1 MTPPTAPFAHPR
13 PAISPSPAMSARPLV
28 FIRDEMAEV
37 LREVE
42 AETRLVR
49 VHGGRVDHT
58 ARQERPGRWR
68 MACGTLPVSPHDFER
83 PLCGTPCLACDRALH
98 LAADPAAAL
107 RAHTATVQRRQ
118 AAGQPPLPGS
128 EPRPNAAAEATARAH
143 EEQPAS

>member
-1 MTPPTAPFAHPR
+1 
-13 PAISPSPAMSARPLV
+13 MSARPLV

-83 PLCGTPCLACDRALH
+83 SLCGTPCLACDRALH
-98 LAADPAAAL
+98 LAADPAAAAL

>member
-1 MTPPTAPFAHPR
+1 MTVDMWQPLVHPAGPGR
-13 PAISPSPAMSARPLV
+13 PALV
-28 FIRDEMAEV
+28 LRDEMAEV
-37 LREVE
+37 LARVE

-49 VHGGRVDHT
+49 VHGGRLDHS

-83 PLCGTPCLACDRALH
+83 SLCGTPCLACDRALR
-98 LAADPAAAL
+98 LAADPDAAAL
-107 RAHTATVQRRQ
+107 RAHTTTVQRRQ

-128 EPRPNAAAEATARAH
+128 EPRPNNTPEVPAGAH